1 MFGAGAP
8 AADMGLVGE
17 QPGDQED
24 KAGTPF
30 VGPARTSWCRIC
42 GSPRSC
48 RGTLAAR
55 PLEALMR

>member
-1 MFGAGAP
+1 M
-8 AADMGLVGE
+8 MLVGE

-42 GSPRSC
+42 GSPRSSWGERPRDP
-48 RGTLAAR
+48 RGAD
-55 PLEALMR
+55 AL